1 MLQRV
6 CVYHAFPL
14 KSELKKSIDPLCRTS
29 FVLWYCTACC
39 AMNMTYSHL
48 MSKLRIYVQRLMNEA
63 ITDNWKTSVVDQFY
77 SIIGILNVVNNVELR
92 FNGLLHFKRGRQ
104 WNFIQQN
111 IKQTGLSCSTI
122 HFTIDWLLYT
132 SSFSIDWTR
141 RIYDSFGFIFT
152 KNPNNRYFLSVK
164 FIYWATLE

>member
-14 KSELKKSIDPLCRTS
+14 KSELKKSIDTLCRSS

-63 ITDNWKTSVVDQFY
+63 ITDNWKTSVFDQFY
-77 SIIGILNVVNNVELR
+77 SIIGILNVVR
-92 FNGLLHFKRGRQ
+92 FNGLLHFKRVDNEISFNRT
-104 WNFIQQN
+104 W
-111 IKQTGLSCSTI
+111 KQTGLSCSTI
-122 HFTIDWLLYT
+122 YFTIDWLLFT